1 MSQKN
6 IYIPCTCNVVAGNRN
21 HAKGTATH
29 SPQRQR
35 GEGLDGGD
43 GMRPRGQPIPT
54 IQALPP
60 LALGGVGGGALTP
73 PMQRSPNH

>member
-1 MSQKN
+1 M
-6 IYIPCTCNVVAGNRN
+6 
-21 HAKGTATH
+21 ATH

-43 GMRPRGQPIPT
+43 GMTARCQNIPA

-60 LALGGVGGGALTP
+60 LALGGAGGHALILGG
-73 PMQRSPNH
+73 NWKWNCLL